1 MSVAKTSAD
10 NVANAGFDYDLCVI
24 GGGSGGMAA
33 AKEAASHGARVILF
47 DYVKPSPRGTKW
59 GLGGTCVNV
68 GCVPKK
74 LMHAAALAGSSLHD
88 ASKLGWVAAADAHA
102 KHDWV
107 TLRNTVRNHVRS
119 STLATGAVFGLQG
132 AVQECARGATGR
144 AYSVVWKTRRRAGNV
159 DCRAHSSCNGRPSI
173 RAQQRSWR
181 ARVRNHERRHL
192 YLDKAPGKTLR
203 RTAAMAT
210 ISLESAGFLNELG
223 FDVSV
228 AVRSVVL
235 RGFDRDCAAKV
246 CEVMEAQGVKFLQGS
261 TPVSITRK
269 EGDED
274 GRLEVELKGA
284 DGNTVRELFDTVL
297 FATGRAADTSGL
309 SLDKVGVALDEKGK
323 VIPGPAGDETT
334 NIPHIHAVGDILQGK
349 PELTPVAIKAGE
361 LLARRLFAGASQA
374 MDYSM
379 IPTTVFTPSE
389 YGCVGLSEEEAAA
402 KYGAEAIE
410 SYLWQWTSLEHAAV
424 HRLKHERIRENEVD
438 YMPPNCMAKLVCLK
452 VQEERVVG
460 FHFVGPNAGEVTQG
474 FALAVKL
481 GAKKTDFDNLLGIHP
496 TDAEALCSME
506 SRRSEISDAA
516 DWTASVM
523 R

>member
-88 ASKLGWVAAADAHA
+88 ASKLGWVDAADAHA

-119 STLATGAVFGLQG
+119 LNFGYRGGLRSAKVQYKNALAALQDEHTVSFGKPGAEQETLTA
-132 AVQECARGATGR
+132 
-144 AYSVVWKTRRRAGNV
+144 
-159 DCRAHSSCNGRPSI
+159 AHILLAMGGRPFVPSSVPG
-173 RAQQRSWR
+173 AQEYAITSDDIF
-181 ARVRNHERRHL
+181 
-192 YLDKAPGKTLR
+192 YLDKAPGKTLCVG
-203 RTAAMAT
+203 AGY

-246 CEVMEAQGVKFLQGS
+246 CEVMEAQGVKFIRGS

-297 FATGRAADTSGL
+297 FATGRCRYFWS
-309 SLDKVGVALDEKGK
+309 
-323 VIPGPAGDETT
+323 
-334 NIPHIHAVGDILQGK
+334 
-349 PELTPVAIKAGE
+349 
-361 LLARRLFAGASQA
+361 
-374 MDYSM
+374 
-379 IPTTVFTPSE
+379 
-389 YGCVGLSEEEAAA
+389 
-402 KYGAEAIE
+402 
-410 SYLWQWTSLEHAAV
+410 
-424 HRLKHERIRENEVD
+424 
-438 YMPPNCMAKLVCLK
+438 
-452 VQEERVVG
+452 
-460 FHFVGPNAGEVTQG
+460 
-474 FALAVKL
+474 
-481 GAKKTDFDNLLGIHP
+481 
-496 TDAEALCSME
+496 
-506 SRRSEISDAA
+506 IS
-516 DWTASVM
+516 
-523 R
+523 